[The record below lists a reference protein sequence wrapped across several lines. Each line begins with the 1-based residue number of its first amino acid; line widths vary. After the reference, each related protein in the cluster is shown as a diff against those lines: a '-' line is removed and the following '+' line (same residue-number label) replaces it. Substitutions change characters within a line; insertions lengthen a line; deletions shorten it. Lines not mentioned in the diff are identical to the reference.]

1 MVDELN
7 EGTVLVDDPMSK
19 HLEKVSRDPD
29 WEFFGLKKKD
39 VSTKISEDLTYWIKH
54 DSIPVDMI
62 GKLKVTID
70 MIKAMINAD
79 FKRTTIVLS
88 TEQDNDEKPSIST

>member
-1 MVDELN
+1 MNDIN
-7 EGTVLVDDPMSK
+7 KGTVLFDDPMSK

-29 WEFFGLKKKD
+29 WEYFGLKKKD

-54 DSIPVDMI
+54 DAIPVDMI
-62 GKLKVTID
+62 GKLKLTID

-79 FKRTTIVLS
+79 FKKTTVILS
-88 TEQDNDEKPSIST
+88 TEKDNDEKPSIST

>member
-1 MVDELN
+1 MNDIN
-7 EGTVLVDDPMSK
+7 KGTVLFDDPMSK

-29 WEFFGLKKKD
+29 WEYFGLKKKD

-54 DSIPVDMI
+54 DAIPVDMI
-62 GKLKVTID
+62 GKLKITID

-79 FKRTTIVLS
+79 FKKTTVILS
-88 TEQDNDEKPSIST
+88 TEKDNDEKPSIST

>member
-1 MVDELN
+1 MNDIN
-7 EGTVLVDDPMSK
+7 KGTVLVDDPMSK

-54 DSIPVDMI
+54 DAIPVDMI

-88 TEQDNDEKPSIST
+88 TEKDNEETPNIFT